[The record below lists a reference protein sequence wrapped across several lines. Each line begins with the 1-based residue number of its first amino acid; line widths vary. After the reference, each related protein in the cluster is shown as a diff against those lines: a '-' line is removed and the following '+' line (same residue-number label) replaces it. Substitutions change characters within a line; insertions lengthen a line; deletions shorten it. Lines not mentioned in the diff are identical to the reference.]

1 MQTFRQFINESQE
14 ELEALKYLRETGLI
28 GATEFVKSVFELDSS
43 LVGVA
48 EIEWT
53 VDWTWASQTE
63 PSDLEE
69 ILNHWLSTQQ
79 VDPLPTGAVLQLD
92 SLDIDQWTEADFWEE
107 EEPDE
112 EEEDDAEEE
121 EDDDEEEER
130 EINMMIPIYGW
141 SPKVRITVIFVKGVD
156 ESSIKEWADSWQGSI
171 LDGDPDVYIEEEPK
185 I

>member
-53 VDWTWASQTE
+53 VDWAWASQTE

-92 SLDIDQWTEADFWEE
+92 SLDIDQWTKADFWEE

-112 EEEDDAEEE
+112 EEEDD
-121 EDDDEEEER
+121 DEER
-130 EINMMIPIYGW
+130 EINMIPIYGG

-156 ESSIKEWADSWQGSI
+156 ESSIKEWADSWQGNI
-171 LDGDPDVYIEEEPK
+171 LYGDPDVYIEEEPK

>member
-1 MQTFRQFINESQE
+1 MQTFRQFINESRE
-14 ELEALKYLRETGLI
+14 ELEALKYLREIGLI

-53 VDWTWASQTE
+53 VDWTWASQSE
-63 PSDLEE
+63 PSDLEK
-69 ILNHWLSTQQ
+69 ILHNWFSNQG
-79 VDPLPTGAVLQLD
+79 DPLPTGVVLQLD
-92 SLDIDQWTEADFWEE
+92 SLDIDQWTETDFWEE

-112 EEEDDAEEE
+112 EEEEEEDDDE

-130 EINMMIPIYGW
+130 EINMIPIYGF
-141 SPKVRITVIFVKGVD
+141 SPRVRITVIFVKGVD
-156 ESSIKEWADSWQGSI
+156 ESSIKEWADGWQGNI
-171 LDGDPDVYIEEEPK
+171 LEGDSDVYIEEEPK

>member
-112 EEEDDAEEE
+112 EEEDDAHYGAA
-121 EDDDEEEER
+121 DGAPARRR
-130 EINMMIPIYGW
+130 EQPRRQ
-141 SPKVRITVIFVKGVD
+141 PLLRHHVRDLHALLAKLVI
-156 ESSIKEWADSWQGSI
+156 
-171 LDGDPDVYIEEEPK
+171 
-185 I
+185 